1 MGTHVKR
8 TKAERDPTLKPAG
21 KSKKFRD
28 ACTKYFIDVTAELTV
43 NNANGSAIPIVL
55 KVR

>member
-1 MGTHVKR
+1 MGTHTRK
-8 TKAERDPTLKPAG
+8 TKAKRDSAQEMIG

-28 ACTKYFIDVTAELTV
+28 ARTKYFIDVKAELEV
-43 NNANGSAIPIVL
+43 NNTNGITTSIVL